1 MNEIGRRVMTHILKG
16 NVPMIRGLLELGF
29 LDPQYDMY
37 TFTGG
42 FSNNPEDQYL
52 AIELIASRHSP
63 IPNYKE
69 MIDLFLSQG
78 VVHVDDH
85 AGAITPLEMAIAHKN
100 YAVAAYL
107 QLKGGTYNV
116 EEITKFGED
125 IGTNLIEELKV
136 EFDKL
141 QT

>member
-1 MNEIGRRVMTHILKG
+1 MNEIGLRVMTHILKG
-16 NVPMIRGLLELGF
+16 NIPIIRGLLELGF

-85 AGAITPLEMAIAHKN
+85 SGPITPLELAIAHRN
-100 YAVAAYL
+100 YPVAAYL

-116 EEITKFGED
+116 EEITKFSQE